1 MKKLAFLP
9 VIASLFWVS
18 PVAEATDEM
27 AQRQIELRTTE
38 YLYNTCS
45 NALSQDADAFSK
57 IYCRT
62 FIEGALNAQV
72 HFASTYQF
80 HRDYCL
86 PWLNVEDK
94 IAEVFIKYVA
104 EHPQY
109 YNKPAIFNLFYALGD
124 AYPCPE
130 PESKPGG

>member
-1 MKKLAFLP
+1 MKKLAFLL
-9 VIASLFWVS
+9 VIASLFVVS
-18 PVAEATDEM
+18 PIAEATDEM
-27 AQRQIELRTTE
+27 AQKQIEPRTTE
-38 YLYNTCS
+38 FLYNTCR
-45 NALSQDADAFSK
+45 NALTKDPDAFSE

-62 FIEGALNAQV
+62 FIEGALNAHV

-94 IAEVFIKYVA
+94 IAEVFIKYVK

-109 YNKPAIFNLFYALGD
+109 YNKPAIYNLFYALSD

-130 PESKPGG
+130 PKPNPGK